1 VRQIK
6 KRIYG
11 GAILIS
17 NNSSTKSGQS
27 GLNILKV
34 DEEANTI
41 ELQVNGCH
49 VTVVCKPEPDLNIY
63 SDIKHLLLGSICSRL

>member
-1 VRQIK
+1 ME
-6 KRIYG
+6 G
-11 GAILIS
+11 LFLITKDS
-17 NNSSTKSGQS
+17 KTKSGQS